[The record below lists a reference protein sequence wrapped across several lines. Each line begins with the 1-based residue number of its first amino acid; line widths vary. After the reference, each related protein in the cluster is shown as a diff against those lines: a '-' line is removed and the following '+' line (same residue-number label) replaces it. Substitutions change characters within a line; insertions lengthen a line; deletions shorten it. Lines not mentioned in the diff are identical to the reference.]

1 MKFSIK
7 DFFSKSVVHWKLWI
21 YSYLLKKFLIEN
33 FIICAV
39 TPFLKKWSFRFSL
52 KTFQKF
58 PQLANFSYKQLNFRV
73 QSRLSIWLVLSALI
87 VGRFESETKTDT
99 LPTPL
104 TRRVVKW
111 VATCTRISKV
121 SSSSLITS
129 YLQR

>member
-21 YSYLLKKFLIEN
+21 YSYLLKKSLIEN
-33 FIICAV
+33 FILCAV
-39 TPFLKKWSFRFSL
+39 TPFLIKWSFRFSL

-58 PQLANFSYKQLNFRV
+58 SQLANFSYKQLNFRV

-87 VGRFESETKTDT
+87 VGRFESETETDT

-104 TRRVVKW
+104 TRRIVKW

-129 YLQR
+129 YLQG